1 MAYEVG
7 ASLSIRNVQN
17 LTPLTLAAK
26 LARIEMFFH
35 ILNIEREIYWQIGK
49 RTYGKHKI
57 ISVATHHRLLHK
69 APRTLTF
76 GKSHI
81 QYFQQIVYNPA
92 SFLTL

>member
-7 ASLSIRNVQN
+7 ASLAVRNLQN

-49 RTYGKHKI
+49 E
-57 ISVATHHRLLHK
+57 L
-69 APRTLTF
+69 
-76 GKSHI
+76 
-81 QYFQQIVYNPA
+81 YNV
-92 SFLTL
+92 STDKRCYR